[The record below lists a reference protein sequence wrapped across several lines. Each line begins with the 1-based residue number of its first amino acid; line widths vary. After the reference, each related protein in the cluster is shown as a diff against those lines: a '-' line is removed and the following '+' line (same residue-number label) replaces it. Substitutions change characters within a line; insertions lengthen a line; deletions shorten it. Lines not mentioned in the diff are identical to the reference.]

1 MPLENLLAKYGY
13 KQLQSPAISSSE
25 GGEEE
30 ELTETINKA
39 SPPQPNEVGVVLSMQ
54 PPELIHVPPE
64 LPTPD
69 IPEILLPS
77 ELGTSVTGLS
87 DQLSSNKSGSGQSG
101 RRSPWYRPGADPEAL
116 ARLRPVP
123 ERRSIRM
130 GMQSSDTVVDSTFS
144 ECSGML

>member
-25 GGEEE
+25 GGEED

-39 SPPQPNEVGVVLSMQ
+39 TPSQPNEVGVALSMQ

-69 IPEILLPS
+69 IPKILLSS
-77 ELGTSVTGLS
+77 ELGTSMTGLS
-87 DQLSSNKSGSGQSG
+87 EQFSSNKSGSGQSG

-130 GMQSSDTVVDSTFS
+130 GMQSSDTAVDSTFS
-144 ECSGML
+144 E